1 MMRHRGARC
10 ALRAGSLF
18 ALTLNAAC
26 ASNVVAQIPFAA
38 VDDSA
43 RAAPA
48 ADVRIAYGAA
58 ATQFIEL
65 RLPRGGGGPFPV
77 VMLIHGGCWRAAYS
91 LAHLAGAAESLR
103 VAGYATWTPEYRRV
117 GDEGGGV
124 PGTFDDIRAAYDS
137 LIAQAP
143 ARGLNPARIV
153 LAGHSAGGQLAL
165 WLASEPGVT
174 VRGVV
179 ALAGITDLAA
189 FAAPAG
195 CGAAVP
201 LLMGGTSAELPD
213 VYASRSPVS
222 RPAAPTTV
230 TLVTARNDRTVP
242 QAQSDV
248 YHARF
253 PSTTVV
259 TVPGGHFDLVA
270 PWSEAWREILSIVR
284 ALNP

>member
-1 MMRHRGARC
+1 MTHSRVTRC
-10 ALRAGSLF
+10 ARRAGSLF
-18 ALTLNAAC
+18 GLTLNAAC
-26 ASNVVAQIPFAA
+26 ASTVVAQIPYAA
-38 VDDSA
+38 IDDSA

-65 RLPRGGGGPFPV
+65 RVPSGGGGPYPV
-77 VMLIHGGCWRAAYS
+77 VMLIHGGCWRAAFS

-103 VAGYATWTPEYRRV
+103 AAGYATWAPEYRRV

-124 PGTFDDIRAAYDS
+124 PGTFDDIRTAYDS
-137 LIAQAP
+137 LIAQARI
-143 ARGLNPARIV
+143 RGLDPARIV

-165 WLASEPGVT
+165 WLASEPRVK

-201 LLMGGTSAELPD
+201 LLLGGTSAELPD

-230 TLVTARNDRTVP
+230 TLVTARDDRTVP
-242 QAQSDV
+242 QAQRDV
-248 YHARF
+248 YLARF
-253 PSTTVV
+253 PSTKVLM
-259 TVPGGHFDLVA
+259 VPGGHFDLVA
-270 PWSEAWREILSIVR
+270 PWSEAWREIVVVVR
-284 ALNP
+284 TLNP